1 MQHHPITEKRFWN
14 KNHKK
19 IPSRKPPEGIFYSFI
34 ALKIRNSLQ
43 ISLFFF
49 SLPLLQRVLLP
60 GKALPFLLHLMYHQS
75 WLLSLHLMYHLQYR
89 YWMIHCWKNH
99 YYLIRYSHCR
109 CYFRHYYR
117 IRYYRLSCH
126 HPYCCRPSYHHLL
139 LSGLLLLLLQP
150 VLLHQSHPELHL
162 NSEELHLPHRLLTE
176 ELQVMLL
183 YTYL

>member
-1 MQHHPITEKRFWN
+1 MTKEKMTAPVASVGADGEQPNN

-49 SLPLLQRVLLP
+49 SLPLLQQVLLP

-89 YWMIHCWKNH
+89 YWMIHC
-99 YYLIRYSHCR
+99 
-109 CYFRHYYR
+109 
-117 IRYYRLSCH
+117 
-126 HPYCCRPSYHHLL
+126 
-139 LSGLLLLLLQP
+139 
-150 VLLHQSHPELHL
+150 
-162 NSEELHLPHRLLTE
+162 
-176 ELQVMLL
+176 
-183 YTYL
+183 